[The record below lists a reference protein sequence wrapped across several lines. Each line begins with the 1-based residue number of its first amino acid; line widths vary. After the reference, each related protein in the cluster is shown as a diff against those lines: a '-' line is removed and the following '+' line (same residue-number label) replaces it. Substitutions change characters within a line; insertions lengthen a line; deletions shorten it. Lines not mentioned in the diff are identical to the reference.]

1 MVMLQ
6 KNIRQIVLKLLIIY
20 IQNIN
25 YWWCLIWKNA
35 LLSPVKQKSNN
46 NYGIIENIYL
56 QIKDPNQARNQCLIK
71 NMKKLVSKKD
81 QKSIIEYSNNIQDV
95 LKNIEEY
102 ESVRKLKI
110 LIIFEDMIADMISY
124 KTLNQIVTELF
135 IRGIKLDISLVF
147 ITQSHT
153 TVPKDMKLNSTYFLL

>member
-1 MVMLQ
+1 
-6 KNIRQIVLKLLIIY
+6 
-20 IQNIN
+20 
-25 YWWCLIWKNA
+25 
-35 LLSPVKQKSNN
+35 
-46 NYGIIENIYL
+46 
-56 QIKDPNQARNQCLIK
+56 
-71 NMKKLVSKKD
+71 MKKLVSKKD

-102 ESVRKLKI
+102 ESARKLKI
-110 LIIFEDMIADMISY
+110 LIIFEDVIADMISY

-135 IRGIKLDISLVF
+135 IRGINLDISLVF

>member
-1 MVMLQ
+1 ML
-6 KNIRQIVLKLLIIY
+6 N
-20 IQNIN
+20 
-25 YWWCLIWKNA
+25 
-35 LLSPVKQKSNN
+35 PVKQKSNN
-46 NYGIIENIYL
+46 NYSIIENIYL
-56 QIKDPNQARNQCLIK
+56 QVKDPNEARNQCLIK
-71 NMKKLVSKKD
+71 NMKKLVSEKD
-81 QKSIIEYSNNIQDV
+81 QKSFIEYSNNMQDV

-102 ESVRKLKI
+102 EPVRKLKV
-110 LIIFEDMIADMISY
+110 LIIFEDMIADMICY